1 MESLPSLSVTTTGFF
16 SMPGRPETHQDSIS
30 LATRD
35 GLRFELIFFS
45 QQFEDTVKRTL
56 EMINQM
62 QADGVISKYAIGG
75 AVGATFYLEP
85 SATLDV
91 DVFVSLPVTPGSSL
105 LSLTPIY
112 EYLQARGSRVEAEY
126 IVIGDWP
133 VQFLP
138 PSDALERDGIEEAL
152 QTEVE
157 GVKTWVMR
165 AEHLVAIAL
174 RTGRAKDHARILQF
188 LEQGAVDRRNLD
200 QVLAQC
206 NLADRWELFERKYLK
221 ETNE

>member
-1 MESLPSLSVTTTGFF
+1 M
-16 SMPGRPETHQDSIS
+16 
-30 LATRD
+30 
-35 GLRFELIFFS
+35 
-45 QQFEDTVKRTL
+45 KRTV

-62 QADGVISKYAIGG
+62 QADGVIGKYAIGG

-91 DVFVSLPVTPGSSL
+91 DVFVTLPDTPGSSL

-112 EYLQARGSRVEAEY
+112 EYLTARGCRVEGEY

-138 PSDALERDGIEEAL
+138 PSDGLEREAIAEAV

-157 GVKTWVMR
+157 GVTTWAMR

-174 RTGRAKDHARILQF
+174 RTGRAKDYARILQF
-188 LEQGAVDRRNLD
+188 LEQNAVDRHKLSH
-200 QVLAQC
+200 VLTQYS
-206 NLADRWELFERKYLK
+206 LVDKWERFERKYLK
-221 ETNE
+221 ETDE